1 MGRMENEI
9 IVKMLQD
16 GQGDQQQLL
25 EMLWKQNVSLV
36 RKIIQESTGI
46 ERWNQ
51 DFEDLEQQAFL
62 GILESISR
70 YDFSQGNRFFTY
82 ATHYIVKSLGGSI

>member
-1 MGRMENEI
+1 MGRMENET

-25 EMLWKQNVSLV
+25 EMLWKQNISLV
-36 RKIIQESTGI
+36 RKIIQESTGT

-62 GILESISR
+62 GIR
-70 YDFSQGNRFFTY
+70 KP
-82 ATHYIVKSLGGSI
+82 V